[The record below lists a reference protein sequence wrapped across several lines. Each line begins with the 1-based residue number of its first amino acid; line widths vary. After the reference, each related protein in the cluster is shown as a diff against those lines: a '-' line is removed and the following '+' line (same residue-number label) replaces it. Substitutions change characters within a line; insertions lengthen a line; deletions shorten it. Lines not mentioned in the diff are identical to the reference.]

1 MGEGDKHS
9 RFSLH
14 SGSHRALG
22 VAFGR
27 SGLGVGDDD
36 PVDVAVRLEVNHWNG
51 SVEPRVVLR
60 ELYPHEAAANGA
72 GEADA
77 EEWWRRF
84 EDELAVDLYERPPE
98 VDLPAAA
105 PQRRVIRGAN
115 SPAATVFELLS
126 SGAGVLALVADA
138 PRRAALARDGLAL
151 VDYAEL
157 ERDPGLPRGF
167 AHVALV
173 DPPPS
178 ARLER
183 LASQPTGEGGYLHL
197 VWGNAEHRFA
207 LAVLESRHAR
217 RDELAAMFR
226 DLRDAGATIGGE
238 ELRKALWG
246 SGSHPRS
253 PEVAARCFRV
263 LADLN
268 LVRGAPFGGDGT
280 VGVVSSEETEL
291 ERSAAFRAYSA
302 RYEEGKRYL
311 EGLRQP

>member
-27 SGLGVGDDD
+27 SKLGVGDDD
-36 PVDVAVRLEVNHWNG
+36 PVDAAVRLEVNHWNG
-51 SVEPRVVLR
+51 SVEPQVVLR
-60 ELYPHEAAANGA
+60 ELYAREVAANGA
-72 GEADA
+72 GEAEA

-84 EDELAVDLYERPPE
+84 EAELAVDPYERPPE
-98 VDLPAAA
+98 VDPPAGE
-105 PQRRVIRGAN
+105 PQRRAVHGAN
-115 SPAATVFELLS
+115 SPAATIFELLS
-126 SGAGVLALVADA
+126 SGESVLALAADA

-151 VDYAEL
+151 ADYAEL
-157 ERDPGLPRGF
+157 EREPGLARGF
-167 AHVALV
+167 AHVVLV

-178 ARLER
+178 AHLER
-183 LASQPTGEGGYLHL
+183 LASQSTEEGGYLHP
-197 VWGNAEHRFA
+197 VWGEAEHRFA
-207 LAVLESRHAR
+207 LAVLDSRHAQR
-217 RDELAAMFR
+217 GELAAMFR
-226 DLRDAGATIGGE
+226 DLRDAGEVGGE
-238 ELRKALWG
+238 GLRKALQG
-246 SGSHPRS
+246 SGPHPRG

-263 LADLN
+263 FAELD
-268 LVRGAPFGGDGT
+268 LVRGTPAGGDGT

-291 ERSAAFRAYSA
+291 ERSAAFRAYRS